1 MMGGWGVT
9 WKKGVM
15 IRIWV
20 RISKKR
26 KYLIN
31 NDNLQDTN
39 MDNQYGHIFFSDIFC
54 ELILIFIYISK
65 F

>member
-1 MMGGWGVT
+1 MTDGRMGVT

-31 NDNLQDTN
+31 NDNL
-39 MDNQYGHIFFSDIFC
+39 
-54 ELILIFIYISK
+54 
-65 F
+65 

>member
-31 NDNLQDTN
+31 NDNL
-39 MDNQYGHIFFSDIFC
+39 
-54 ELILIFIYISK
+54 
-65 F
+65 